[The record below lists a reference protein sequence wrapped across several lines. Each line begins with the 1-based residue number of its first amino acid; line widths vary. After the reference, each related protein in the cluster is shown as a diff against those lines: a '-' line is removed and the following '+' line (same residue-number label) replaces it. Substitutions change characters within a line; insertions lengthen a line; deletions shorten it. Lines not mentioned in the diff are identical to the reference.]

1 MPNDMNVSADVLLQK
16 IDELEQKI
24 NTLVI
29 DVSKQQQ
36 ETKAMLEAFNAAK
49 GAFDFLEGL
58 AAVVKPIL
66 FIGGVVAGFVFWLK
80 GGVKI

>member
-24 NTLVI
+24 NTLVN
-29 DVSKQQQ
+29 DVAQQQQ
-36 ETKAMLEAFNAAK
+36 ETKAMLDAFNAAK

-58 AAVVKPIL
+58 ARVVKPIL
-66 FIGGVVAGFVFWLK
+66 FIGGMVAGFIFWVK
-80 GGVKI
+80 GGVRI